1 MYIPGAFGVDDE
13 GVRELLSQIQVG
25 ELVTA
30 TASGPLATLLP
41 WVVDLE
47 SGCMLA
53 HMARPN
59 PQWQTPWL
67 GRAMVIATGPNGYV
81 SPSWYPSKAEHGRV
95 VPTWNYVTV
104 HVHGELT
111 VQDDSARVD
120 ELVRL
125 LTDRH
130 ESGRTEPWGVDDA
143 PGAYV
148 EGQLR
153 AIVGLEFR
161 IDHVEAKVKM
171 SQNKSESDVAGV
183 VAGLRADDEEEL
195 AEWVTRANS

>member
-1 MYIPGAFGVDDE
+1 MYIPRGFGIDDE
-13 GVRELLSQIQVG
+13 DARDLLSQIQVG

-41 WVVDLE
+41 WVVDLD
-47 SGCMLA
+47 SGRMLG

-67 GRAMVIATGPNGYV
+67 EQALVIATGPNGYV
-81 SPSWYPSKAEHGRV
+81 SPSWYPSKGEHGRV

-104 HVHGELT
+104 HVYGELT
-111 VQDDSARVD
+111 VHDDVRRTD

-130 ESGRTEPWGVDDA
+130 EARRHKPWRVDDA
-143 PGAYV
+143 PEAYID
-148 EGQLR
+148 GQLR
-153 AIVGLEFR
+153 AIVGLELR
-161 IDHVEAKVKM
+161 IEQVEAKVKM

-183 VAGLRADDEEEL
+183 VAGFRADDEVEL
-195 AEWVTRANS
+195 AEWVSRANS